1 MSKISFPQ
9 TSYTLTHLSPSSEP
23 PRTRR
28 IETQHLTIMLSQ
40 LTLITILTAL
50 TSASPLVKRAPAFK
64 LHPAGDQTLCLGVP
78 TGTTPGDGTPLY
90 NIPCASAAT
99 GFEIAKGDN
108 QVVRLTGTNFCLDAG
123 SSKSMRSGVGMPYMQ
138 SSHSGILGCRPD
150 GRGTC
155 QALDLLPRK
164 PIIIYASGDPS
175 GCFLLI
181 INSLISA
188 GTRQST
194 LVLYR

>member
-1 MSKISFPQ
+1 MDQRPKEAYPVTLPGSSNEHIRAGESQQLILVDLSVRSFATINFIQ
-9 TSYTLTHLSPSSEP
+9 TKFKRLPTT
-23 PRTRR
+23 
-28 IETQHLTIMLSQ
+28 MLSR
-40 LTLITILTAL
+40 LSLIAILTTL
-50 TSASPLVKRAPAFK
+50 TSASPLIKRAPAFK

-150 GRGTC
+150 GWRTC
-155 QALDLLPRK
+155 QALDLLPCK
-164 PIIIYASGDPS
+164 PIMS
-175 GCFLLI
+175 
-181 INSLISA
+181 
-188 GTRQST
+188 
-194 LVLYR
+194 